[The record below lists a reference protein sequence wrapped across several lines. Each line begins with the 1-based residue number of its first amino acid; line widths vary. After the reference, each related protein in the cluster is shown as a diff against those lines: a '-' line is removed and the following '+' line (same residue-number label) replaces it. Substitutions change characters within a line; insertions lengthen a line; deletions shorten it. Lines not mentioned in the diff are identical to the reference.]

1 MPVDENAAKK
11 WIINV
16 VKLQVNASY
25 FIQKEEQ
32 TLQYYLANNDL
43 WYKVIFQYFN
53 NPAFQ
58 SFMLHKDQ
66 KLSNPEKHFLGVFTT
81 TPTISGSNLQVSVGI
96 NTTSL

>member
-43 WYKVIFQYFN
+43 WYEVIFQYFN

-66 KLSNPEKHFLGVFTT
+66 NSQIQRSRFLGVVTT
-81 TPTISGSNLQVSVGI
+81 TPTISGCNLQVSVGI
-96 NTTSL
+96 NTTLL